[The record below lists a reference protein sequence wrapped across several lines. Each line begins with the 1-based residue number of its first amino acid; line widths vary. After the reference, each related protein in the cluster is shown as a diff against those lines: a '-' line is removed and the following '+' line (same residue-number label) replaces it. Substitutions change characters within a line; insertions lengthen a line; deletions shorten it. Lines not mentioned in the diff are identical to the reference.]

1 VTVNQQAGSSRLLRE
16 INESV
21 ALRHLLTSGPLTRGD
36 LRTLTGLAKPTIS
49 DVMRRLQD
57 AGLAKVAGHTSGGP
71 GPNAEIY
78 TVNPDAAYGAAVSLR
93 AQDSTLVTAVC
104 DLTGEV
110 RARAETPVDFERT
123 DPVTAVGDAVA
134 ATCRQARIA
143 LRRLDHVQ
151 LGVPGSYHERDG
163 AIRYVDVPGWS
174 RPGLVGEIRARLRT
188 EVHADNDVNL
198 AAVAE
203 RSRGIAADAESFALL
218 WLGEEGL
225 GLAIDLDGT
234 LLRGARGGAGEI
246 GYMPV
251 GLPAAGG
258 DAAPDFQDLVGGP
271 AIRALAAIH
280 GITADSG
287 HAAVAAA
294 VRAGASAFLEELAVR
309 IAIGLAAV
317 VAVLDPSLVV
327 LAGEVGQ
334 AGGTALHEA
343 VGAALR
349 DLSVLETSVASTGL
363 TEDAVLLGGLD
374 TTLTAVRTALLDRR

>member
-1 VTVNQQAGSSRLLRE
+1 MTVNQQAGSSRLLRE

-21 ALRHLLTSGPLTRGD
+21 ALRHLLESGPLTRGD
-36 LRTLTGLAKPTIS
+36 LRSLTGLAKPTIS

-78 TVNPDAAYGAAVSLR
+78 AVNPDAAYGAAVSLR

-104 DLTGEV
+104 DLAGEV

-163 AIRYVDVPGWS
+163 IIRYVDVPGWS
-174 RPGLVGEIRARLRT
+174 RPGLVDEIRARLRT
-188 EVHADNDVNL
+188 EVSADNDVNL

-251 GLPAAGG
+251 GLPVAGKRT
-258 DAAPDFQDLVGGP
+258 PDFQDLVGGP
-271 AIRALAAIH
+271 AIRELAATH

-294 VRAGASAFLEELAVR
+294 AQAGASAFLEALAVR

-343 VGAALR
+343 VGTALR